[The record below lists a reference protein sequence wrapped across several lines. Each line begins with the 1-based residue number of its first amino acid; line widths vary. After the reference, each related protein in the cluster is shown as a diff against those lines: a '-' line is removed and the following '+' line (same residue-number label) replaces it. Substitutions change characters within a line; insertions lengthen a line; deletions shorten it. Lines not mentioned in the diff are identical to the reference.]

1 MGSSY
6 SAKNRTTLPSVSAGA
21 DCGGTLARVNG
32 NLPIL
37 FGVLVVAGVLILVMR
52 WVFAPSRPPPA
63 VVPGDAVP
71 GLLVTVASG
80 LARTQAMSLRAVLGD
95 ANIRSSMSM
104 RSDGKVDV
112 LVFRDDEA
120 KARALLPPDIP

>member
-1 MGSSY
+1 VG
-6 SAKNRTTLPSVSAGA
+6 
-21 DCGGTLARVNG
+21 G

-37 FGVLVVAGVLILVMR
+37 IGVLIIAGVLILVMR
-52 WVFAPSRPPPA
+52 WVFAPSRPPRIA
-63 VVPGDAVP
+63 VPGDAVP
-71 GLLVTVASG
+71 GLLVTIASG

-95 ANIRSSMSM
+95 ADIRSSMSM

-120 KARALLPPDIP
+120 KARALLPPDVR

>member
-1 MGSSY
+1 MVP
-6 SAKNRTTLPSVSAGA
+6 LPVAPP
-21 DCGGTLARVNG
+21 RV
-32 NLPIL
+32 
-37 FGVLVVAGVLILVMR
+37 
-52 WVFAPSRPPPA
+52 

-71 GLLVTVASG
+71 GLLVTVATG

-104 RSDGKVDV
+104 RGDGKVDV

-120 KARALLPPDIP
+120 QARALLPPDLG